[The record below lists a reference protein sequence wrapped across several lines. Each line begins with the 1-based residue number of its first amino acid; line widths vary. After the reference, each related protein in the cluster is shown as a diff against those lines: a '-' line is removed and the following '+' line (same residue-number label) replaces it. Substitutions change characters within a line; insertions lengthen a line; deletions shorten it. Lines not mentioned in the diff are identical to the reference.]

1 MYNLI
6 LVMLQPLL
14 LLENVSDPELVKS
27 LDNSSLPSSSQ
38 QLKQKK
44 KLNKM

>member
-14 LLENVSDPELVKS
+14 LLENVSDPESVKS

-38 QLKQKK
+38 QLEQKK